1 MHLTRMSLGRVPPFT
16 EPVKLKFDE
25 QVNLFVG
32 PNASGKSTILTM
44 LADSLT
50 GPGENS
56 KRPISQGRANLR
68 ATFCADDEF
77 DELSQ
82 DGLSP
87 NVLTASEDWLG
98 TRAEPI
104 FKTKNPP
111 TIHIGSV
118 REDLPGISDQEEPD
132 AYGETAAEA
141 LDGPFSG
148 SRTMCAS
155 RLLGEELWRTNRDD
169 LPRMA
174 RAILR
179 EAIKLADAC
188 SKRICDEVIRD
199 SVSRN
204 YIPGTYALGYLHHPH
219 ANPANITILR
229 LMGINTT
236 DVRNFENL
244 SQSEQPSA
252 SAYAEYDEPLPI
264 YLGHLSSGTEGTL
277 LWIRWLALKML
288 HIYEFEEGWEKKPAI
303 LLIDEIENH
312 LHPTWQRRVIPALLE
327 HFPGLQ
333 IFATTHSP
341 FVVAGLKAGQ
351 VHLLKRDEDGVV
363 TATTN
368 TEDVIGWTSDEIL
381 RTMMGVD
388 DPTDD
393 ATAAAARELRQLRQ
407 AQPPATPEEKEQRQ
421 HRIQELRQKVDRDL
435 LAGGP
440 MARQREIFE
449 ERFAKVLE
457 KHRQSQDLNQEG
469 S

>member
-1 MHLTRMSLGRVPPFT
+1 MSKAFSQGAVDMHLTRMSLGRVPPFT

-25 QVNLFVG
+25 RVNLFVG

-169 LPRMA
+169 LPRYGA
-174 RAILR
+174 
-179 EAIKLADAC
+179 
-188 SKRICDEVIRD
+188 
-199 SVSRN
+199 
-204 YIPGTYALGYLHHPH
+204 GHPK
-219 ANPANITILR
+219 
-229 LMGINTT
+229 GS
-236 DVRNFENL
+236 D
-244 SQSEQPSA
+244 
-252 SAYAEYDEPLPI
+252 
-264 YLGHLSSGTEGTL
+264 
-277 LWIRWLALKML
+277 
-288 HIYEFEEGWEKKPAI
+288 
-303 LLIDEIENH
+303 
-312 LHPTWQRRVIPALLE
+312 
-327 HFPGLQ
+327 
-333 IFATTHSP
+333 
-341 FVVAGLKAGQ
+341 KAG
-351 VHLLKRDEDGVV
+351 
-363 TATTN
+363 
-368 TEDVIGWTSDEIL
+368 
-381 RTMMGVD
+381 
-388 DPTDD
+388 
-393 ATAAAARELRQLRQ
+393 
-407 AQPPATPEEKEQRQ
+407 
-421 HRIQELRQKVDRDL
+421 
-435 LAGGP
+435 
-440 MARQREIFE
+440 
-449 ERFAKVLE
+449 
-457 KHRQSQDLNQEG
+457 
-469 S
+469 